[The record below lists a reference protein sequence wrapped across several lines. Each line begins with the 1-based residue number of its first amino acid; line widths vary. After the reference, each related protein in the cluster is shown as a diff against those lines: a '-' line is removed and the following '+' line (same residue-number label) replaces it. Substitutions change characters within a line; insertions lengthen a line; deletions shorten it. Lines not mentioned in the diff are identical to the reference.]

1 MLVRLLVPPLVPGG
15 SVVVRCE
22 VVGCVLVV
30 WVPVVWVPVVWVS
43 VGRVSV
49 GCVVVGRVVVGS
61 VVVGRV
67 VGRVVVGSL
76 VVGQPV
82 VGSDVEVVL
91 ELVGDSELDVL
102 GELVGGVVGGGSCD
116 RLRVVRCVELTDDE
130 VSLLD
135 ESTGGGSAGG
145 GALGGEVIVAS
156 GPDRSSLW
164 PASVNAAI
172 VAKPVATRMPVPA
185 STARR
190 LLRASTSSASF
201 WCIPS
206 IASHPLGPS
215 GPAGPAVSHRPG
227 PVPRAFARKNPR

>member
-1 MLVRLLVPPLVPGG
+1 MLVRLLVPPLVSGG

-22 VVGCVLVV
+22 VVGCVPV
-30 WVPVVWVPVVWVS
+30 VPVGCVS

-67 VGRVVVGSL
+67 GRVVVVGSL
-76 VVGQPV
+76 VVGRV

-91 ELVGDSELDVL
+91 ELVGGSELDVL
-102 GELVGGVVGGGSCD
+102 DELDGGVVGGGSCD
-116 RLRVVRCVELTDDE
+116 RLCVVRCVELTGDE

-156 GPDRSSLW
+156 GPDWSSFW

-172 VAKPVATRMPVPA
+172 VAKPVATRMPAPA

-190 LLRASTSSASF
+190 LLRASTSSASS

-206 IASHPLGPS
+206 IASHPLGPVR
-215 GPAGPAVSHRPG
+215 PPRGPAVAHRPG
-227 PVPRAFARKNPR
+227 PVPRAFARKTPR

>member
-1 MLVRLLVPPLVPGG
+1 MLVRLLVPPLVSGG

-22 VVGCVLVV
+22 VVGCV
-30 WVPVVWVPVVWVS
+30 PVGWVS

-49 GCVVVGRVVVGS
+49 GWVVVGRVVVGS
-61 VVVGRV
+61 VVVGW

-76 VVGQPV
+76 VVGRVVGQPV

-91 ELVGDSELDVL
+91 ELVGGSELDVL
-102 GELVGGVVGGGSCD
+102 DELDGGVVGGGSCD
-116 RLRVVRCVELTDDE
+116 RLCVVRCVELTGDE

-156 GPDRSSLW
+156 GPDRSSFW

-172 VAKPVATRMPVPA
+172 VAKPVATRMPAPA

-190 LLRASTSSASF
+190 LLRASTSSASS

-215 GPAGPAVSHRPG
+215 GPSGPLRSRTGLVRC
-227 PVPRAFARKNPR
+227 RARSRAKLHGS